1 MIHIQQL
8 WKVYR
13 ESEMHPRAGIY
24 QQKLEREAF
33 YAGAQAMREA
43 TNLEDEFDMIK
54 RHNETVAAA
63 TDPDAKQVRLALV
76 KPGGDS

>member
-8 WKVYR
+8 WKFYR

-33 YAGAQAMREA
+33 YSGAQAMREA
-43 TNLEDEFDMIK
+43 MNLEDESDRIDEYN
-54 RHNETVAAA
+54 REISRP
-63 TDPDAKQVRLALV
+63 TDPDSKQLKLRVV
-76 KPGGDS
+76 KRGDK